1 MSTTI
6 NNSNANIPSIGII
19 GAGAIGTAF
28 AKNLARHGIPA
39 TLSNSRGPDSLKELV
54 RELGP
59 TIKAGTREEAAAKD
73 IVFVAVNW
81 GRLPAALAGLPDFGG
96 RIVIDANNPIEA
108 PLFKPAELNGR
119 LSSEVFAELVPGARV
134 VKAFNHLQAALLASD
149 PGSEGGKRVLFF
161 SGDDA
166 AAKATVAAL
175 IARLGFSGIDL
186 GALAVGARLAQFP
199 GGPLPILNLVH
210 FG

>member
-1 MSTTI
+1 MSTPV
-6 NNSNANIPSIGII
+6 NNSSANIPSIGII

>member
-39 TLSNSRGPDSLKELV
+39 TLSNSRGPDSLKDLV

-96 RIVIDANNPIEA
+96 RTVIDANNPIEA